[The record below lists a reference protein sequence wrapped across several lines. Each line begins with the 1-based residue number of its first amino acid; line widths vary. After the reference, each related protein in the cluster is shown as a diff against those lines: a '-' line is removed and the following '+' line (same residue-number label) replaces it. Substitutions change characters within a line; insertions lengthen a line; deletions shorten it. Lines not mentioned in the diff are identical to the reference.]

1 VRPRPWC
8 SIGDGHDAQEV
19 QILSTNGDE
28 VATIEGNGVGGEIFG
43 LGGDD
48 HVVTLFS
55 HDAATEGTYVYDL
68 RDGRFLRISQAVSNF
83 GIFATAPDG
92 DFLWSTPVNGR
103 HGGTQWLG
111 ELTS

>member
-8 SIGDGHDAQEV
+8 SIGDRHDAQEV